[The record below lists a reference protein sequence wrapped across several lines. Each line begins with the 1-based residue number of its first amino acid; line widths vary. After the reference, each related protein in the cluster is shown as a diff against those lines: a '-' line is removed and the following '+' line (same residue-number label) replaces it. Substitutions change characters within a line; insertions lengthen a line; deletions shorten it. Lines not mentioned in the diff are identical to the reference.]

1 MRLLDSVDPE
11 LYRGALYIVETLRAR
26 GFEALFAGGAVRDLL
41 LGREV
46 ADIDITTSAPP
57 EIIERI
63 FPSTIPVGKQFG
75 VIIVIMG
82 SHQYEVATVRADS
95 DYSDGRHPT
104 RVSFTNARKDAQ
116 RRDFTVNALF
126 YDPST
131 GEVLDF
137 VGGRRDLER
146 KIIRTVGDPRLRFEE
161 DKLRLLRTVRF
172 ACLLGFQVEQDTLE
186 QVHRLAQDILQ
197 VSASSSAQEG
207 VYYLE
212 VVQIAQAHQ
221 MASKSFTTASDPL
234 GLSGTIT
241 INGTDVTIETTDS
254 LYDIGSKINSQV
266 DGVSASVLMVSEG
279 DYRLTLSADDTGL
292 ANEITVDDPGALLD
306 LTTTVSAQDAIV
318 NVNSIQVQRSS
329 NTIGDLI
336 EGLAIDLKRAAPGTI
351 ITMRVSRDLEGV
363 TEGIQKFVNA
373 YNDVAS
379 FISQQFTYSEGES
392 SALMGDLT
400 LRGIQSNLQSRL
412 LQTLSDFPDGWNALT
427 FYGVSLD
434 RYGSLGLDSSK
445 FQEKFTQDPETTIQ
459 FFMSL
464 ASSLESYLKS
474 VTDPYTGLI
483 KVKTDTLQRQVEDMN
498 EQIEHQERLL
508 EKEQDRLMR
517 QFVALEEALA
527 QLQGLSSWLSQHI
540 QASFNNL

>member
-82 SHQYEVATVRADS
+82 SHQYEVATFRADS

-197 VSASSSAQEG
+197 VSAERIRDELLKIFCGPAPGRGLDLLSETGLLAAVLPEVEAMKG
-207 VYYLE
+207 VE
-212 VVQIAQAHQ
+212 QPPEFH
-221 MASKSFTTASDPL
+221 P
-234 GLSGTIT
+234 
-241 INGTDVTIETTDS
+241 
-254 LYDIGSKINSQV
+254 
-266 DGVSASVLMVSEG
+266 EG
-279 DYRLTLSADDTGL
+279 DVFVHTRLMLEL
-292 ANEITVDDPGALLD
+292 A
-306 LTTTVSAQDAIV
+306 
-318 NVNSIQVQRSS
+318 R
-329 NTIGDLI
+329 
-336 EGLAIDLKRAAPGTI
+336 
-351 ITMRVSRDLEGV
+351 
-363 TEGIQKFVNA
+363 
-373 YNDVAS
+373 
-379 FISQQFTYSEGES
+379 
-392 SALMGDLT
+392 
-400 LRGIQSNLQSRL
+400 NL
-412 LQTLSDFPDGWNALT
+412 
-427 FYGVSLD
+427 
-434 RYGSLGLDSSK
+434 
-445 FQEKFTQDPETTIQ
+445 
-459 FFMSL
+459 
-464 ASSLESYLKS
+464 
-474 VTDPYTGLI
+474 
-483 KVKTDTLQRQVEDMN
+483 TDTLALGILLHDVGKPSTFRIAERIRFDRHAEVGARMAASICRRLRLSRQKTEKVVSLVRRHLRFMHVRQMRESTLKRFLRQENFAEHLELHRLDCAGSHGDLSNHAFCLQKLAEFGQEKIRPEPLVTGHDLIRLGFIPGPLFSEILNWVEDRQLEEEIVSR
-498 EQIEHQERLL
+498 EQ
-508 EKEQDRLMR
+508 
-517 QFVALEEALA
+517 ALECVKNRWGSRIGTRE
-527 QLQGLSSWLSQHI
+527 
-540 QASFNNL
+540 